1 MQKHKGKD
9 DYMAIKLDMR
19 KAYDRV
25 EWSYLKAVMK
35 KMGFGE
41 QWIKLMMV
49 YVKTI
54 TYSTPING

>member
-9 DYMAIKLDMR
+9 DYMAIKLHMS

-25 EWSYLKAVMK
+25 EWSYLEAMMK

-41 QWIKLMMV
+41 
-49 YVKTI
+49 
-54 TYSTPING
+54 